1 MRMTF
6 VPLVH
11 QRVRGRDKRMGLLTT
26 EDLPSSEF
34 PEMMAAQEHSR
45 WRN

>member
-1 MRMTF
+1 MTF

-11 QRVRGRDKRMGLLTT
+11 QRVRGRDKRIDLLTT
-26 EDLPSSEF
+26 EDLPSPEF
-34 PEMMAAQEHSR
+34 PEMMAAQEHFR